1 MPLHAVSLHP
11 LSMLQFAMV
20 ATVCMAAQSTV
31 VDAAAREGPA
41 ALGGSVEPQPATVK
55 ASTRR
60 LVFTCIAPSLVTFS
74 DRPCGP
80 AAAVRELQL
89 RAAIKPEQA
98 IEQAGRTPT
107 VMPEAPRA
115 SARDRTPVDASLD
128 VAPATPNDAAA
139 TCQRLGAAL
148 ATLDARMRTGYSAR
162 EAGRLWDR
170 WRDAKARLRE
180 ADC

>member
-1 MPLHAVSLHP
+1 MTLHAMSIHP
-11 LSMLQFAMV
+11 RSMQLVAIV
-20 ATVCMAAQSTV
+20 ATMCMAAGST
-31 VDAAAREGPA
+31 AAGAATREGPA
-41 ALGGSVEPQPATVK
+41 ALGGSVEPQPATLN

-89 RAAIKPEQA
+89 RAAIKPEKA
-98 IEQAGRTPT
+98 TEQPGRTPT
-107 VMPEAPRA
+107 VIPEAPTA
-115 SARDRTPVDASLD
+115 SALDRTTVDASMN
-128 VAPATPNDAAA
+128 VATARPNDAA
-139 TCQRLGAAL
+139 TCQRLGTAL
-148 ATLDARMRTGYSAR
+148 ATVDARMRSGYSAR

-170 WRDAKARLRE
+170 WREAKARWRE